1 MTDRYPESA
10 RKQRNAVQAGLP
22 TPKNYVTTL
31 EKEWV
36 LSVVRNSNGSIT
48 ARMAQR
54 DDAYELTTTETTM
67 LDLPAYGYT
76 MSLSLD
82 QHGAPCVIW
91 SQEGGGSPYVW
102 FCAAGF
108 AAWSTPLMDNDYS

>member
-1 MTDRYPESA
+1 
-10 RKQRNAVQAGLP
+10 
-22 TPKNYVTTL
+22 VTTL

-36 LSVVRNSNGSIT
+36 LSVVRNPNGSIT
-48 ARMAQR
+48 ARMAQH
-54 DDAYELTTTETTM
+54 DHAYEFTTTETTM

-76 MSLSLD
+76 MRLSLD

-102 FCAAGF
+102 FCSVGV
-108 AAWSTPLMDNDYS
+108 AAWSSPVMGKDYS